1 MTPYAYTNH
10 NPIMLVD
17 PDVRNGE
24 DPPISFGGSIGI
36 GGNGINFN
44 AEYLLVFNIEHLIS
58 KP

>member
-1 MTPYAYTNH
+1 
-10 NPIMLVD
+10 MLVD

-44 AEYLLVFNIEHLIS
+44 AEIS
-58 KP
+58 AGVQYRTPNFQAVAFASANVYG